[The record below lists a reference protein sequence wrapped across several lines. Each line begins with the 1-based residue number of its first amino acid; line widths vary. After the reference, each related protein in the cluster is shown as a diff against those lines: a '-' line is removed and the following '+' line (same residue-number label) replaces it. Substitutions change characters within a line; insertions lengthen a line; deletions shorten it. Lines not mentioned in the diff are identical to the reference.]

1 MALQETLEA
10 TKVFSNVIGDSID
23 NVDLEWTNKNISAA
37 GCFHIALEHHGA
49 IALLVGEFHRG
60 SASALVRPLFESV
73 LRGAW
78 LYECATEEEASGFLN
93 DTDPPSPG
101 KIVKLLEEKPFFKKM
116 KISEIKNKIWSGL
129 CSYTHSGG
137 LHVTRRISPTEV
149 VQNYSDEGVEEMLEV
164 CNILALIA
172 AYELCQMLKIS
183 KAATKIWESYC
194 AVPKCP

>member
-10 TKVFSNVIGDSID
+10 TKNFSNVIGESID
-23 NVDLEWTNKNISAA
+23 NIDLKWTNKNISAA

-49 IALLVGEFHRG
+49 IALLVLKYHRG

-73 LRGAW
+73 LRGSW
-78 LYECATEEEASGFLN
+78 LYECASDEEASGFL
-93 DTDPPSPG
+93 DDVDPPSPG
-101 KIVKLLEEKPFFKKM
+101 KIVKLLEEKPFFKSM

-137 LHVTRRISPTEV
+137 LHVTRRFSSTEV
-149 VQNYSDEGVEEMLEV
+149 IQNYRDEEVEEMLEA

-172 AYELCQMLKIS
+172 AYELCQMLEINE
-183 KAATKIWESYC
+183 AVTKIWESYC
-194 AVPKCP
+194 AIPKCP